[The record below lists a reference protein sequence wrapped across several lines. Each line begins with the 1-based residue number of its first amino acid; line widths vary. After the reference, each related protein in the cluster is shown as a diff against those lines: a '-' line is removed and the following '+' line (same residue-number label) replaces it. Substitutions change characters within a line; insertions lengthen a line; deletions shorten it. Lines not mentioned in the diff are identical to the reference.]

1 MQTNIS
7 VCLSLVLLLII
18 AGIGPVS
25 GAINTVPQGG
35 TVFIGEQG
43 LDISAAMDGDTKIGW
58 WASAASISQS
68 SPSNTVQV
76 SSPRSFTVSQS
87 TFGSYPGVWYR
98 MNSSDVV
105 NGSAFTVADP
115 TLAIQVEDTTVNVD
129 VTNKWVPTDD
139 EIRFRID
146 TNLMPIAG
154 RPGMSSV
161 PVTIKVQDPSG
172 AVYSSLVDST
182 GASKSIVEYPVT
194 GTPFYTPSLWDTG
207 QRATYPV
214 GTYTIW
220 AECNANSMKDNY
232 NQAGKTVSQKVT
244 LQNQD
249 HNPIISG
256 NYPATTTTKVAVV
269 TPATTIPVTATPVI
283 TTSTPTPVIT
293 TPVVTTA
300 APTSPP
306 LTAIPTTTAPAPKP
320 THTPGFD
327 GAVVMVALSCLLIA
341 YHRIQ

>member
-1 MQTNIS
+1 MQNKIVFS
-7 VCLSLVLLLII
+7 LSLVFLLLI
-18 AGIGPVS
+18 AGVSPVS
-25 GAINTVPQGG
+25 GAINTVSQGG

-68 SPSNTVQV
+68 APSNTYQV

-146 TNLMPIAG
+146 TNLLPIAG
-154 RPGMSSV
+154 RAGQSSV
-161 PVTIKVQDPSG
+161 PITIKVQDPSG
-172 AVYSSLVDST
+172 ATYSSLIDST
-182 GASKSIVEYPVT
+182 GTSKSIVEYPVT

-269 TPATTIPVTATPVI
+269 TPVSTTQTTVTPVI

-293 TPVVTTA
+293 TTVVTSA

-306 LTAIPTTTAPAPKP
+306 TTVPPATTAPTRQP

-327 GAVVMVALSCLLIA
+327 GAIVTFALCCLVIG
-341 YHRIQ
+341 YHRIK